1 MAMEL
6 EQIYQKALALT
17 PLSRDEGVA
26 LWYSAPLD
34 ELMATAHQVRLLHN
48 PEPVVTWQ
56 IDRNINITN
65 VCSSACLFCSF
76 HAGAGVLKPFTTT
89 LEEYR
94 SKIGELLALG
104 GDQVLLQGGLHPK
117 YGLDF
122 YTDLFRALKTE
133 FPSVKLHALGPAE
146 VLHIARLEGISIE
159 STLLALRRAGLDS
172 LPGAG
177 AEILVQ
183 RVRDVVSPRKA
194 SVDEWVEVMRI
205 AHRLGLLTSAT
216 MMYGQVETVE
226 ERIQHLLVIRDLQ
239 DAKPERSVGFL
250 AFIPWPCMLGNTK
263 LQGRSDVQPAT
274 GVEHLRMVAIARLM
288 LHNIRHVQASWLTV
302 GRDIGTLS
310 LWAGA
315 DDMGSI
321 MIEENVVA
329 SAGAQNRM
337 DAEGM
342 QGAIRAAGF
351 TPQLRDQGY
360 HWRENRQG
368 ERNGRK
374 S

>member
-1 MAMEL
+1 
-6 EQIYQKALALT
+6 
-17 PLSRDEGVA
+17 
-26 LWYSAPLD
+26 
-34 ELMATAHQVRLLHN
+34 
-48 PEPVVTWQ
+48 
-56 IDRNINITN
+56 
-65 VCSSACLFCSF
+65 
-76 HAGAGVLKPFTTT
+76 
-89 LEEYR
+89 
-94 SKIGELLALG
+94 
-104 GDQVLLQGGLHPK
+104 
-117 YGLDF
+117 
-122 YTDLFRALKTE
+122 
-133 FPSVKLHALGPAE
+133 
-146 VLHIARLEGISIE
+146 
-159 STLLALRRAGLDS
+159 
-172 LPGAG
+172 
-177 AEILVQ
+177 
-183 RVRDVVSPRKA
+183 
-194 SVDEWVEVMRI
+194 MRI

-239 DAKPERSVGFL
+239 DAKPEGSVGFL

-288 LHNIRHVQASWLTV
+288 LHNIRHVQASWLPV

-342 QGAIRAAGF
+342 QRAIRAAGF

-360 HWRENRQG
+360 HWRTISLG
-368 ERNGRK
+368 EPRGRK